1 MPRKWSPRQA
11 RRDLLRPGS
20 GISSC
25 SCHVPDSAVD
35 AWVYP
40 ELAAVGGDALP
51 DRGIPGGG
59 GIPPEL
65 LRRLL
70 RERGLKPSDE
80 PDPGYIMP
88 SDPSTGYEPAETRL
102 DLPLLPNGS
111 IEAAGDGR
119 VDEARS
125 ALDEGISISE
135 GPGTTFASHLETQR
149 QEAVAA
155 AREALDIAERDA
167 KKLQLLKANS
177 AKAAVS
183 ASQLRQLLRQLGEWS
198 LWERLLRDPELG
210 ANIEAWQAASDFA
223 RIIRAMQPKEVDVGS
238 LGPLLD
244 AITHL
249 RQQIDFVEQHASSGG
264 WLEFLE
270 IYLSAAH
277 RIRWK
282 IAVALA
288 AAMADM
294 GASGTPLTAKI
305 MLAALTGAG
314 AGSLTAAAL
323 EEIRDRASVRSME
336 RTPRGRMCKAQE
348 ELIGSIDVLISL
360 LGRREQNVEPEEGEL
375 EVTRTAQ
382 LVAEFRAI
390 NLGQE
395 IAEFN
400 LVKPHTEFPEIRS
413 LLYSHAFKRTR
424 SLLADVLDMTIS
436 EDYTRAD
443 RIIARISQA
452 VDGLKQNTPCRN

>member
-1 MPRKWSPRQA
+1 M
-11 RRDLLRPGS
+11 
-20 GISSC
+20 
-25 SCHVPDSAVD
+25 
-35 AWVYP
+35 
-40 ELAAVGGDALP
+40 P
-51 DRGIPGGG
+51 DRGEPGG
-59 GIPPEL
+59 GIPPEHL
-65 LRRLL
+65 LRLL
-70 RERGLKPSDE
+70 RELGLKPSNE
-80 PDPGYIMP
+80 PDQGFNMP
-88 SDPSTGYEPAETRL
+88 SDPSTRYEPTEIWL

-111 IEAAGDGR
+111 TEASRDGR

-125 ALDEGISISE
+125 ASDEGISISE
-135 GPGTTFASHLETQR
+135 GPGTTFASHLEMQR
-149 QEAVAA
+149 QEAITA

-177 AKAAVS
+177 AKAAVG
-183 ASQLRQLLRQLGEWS
+183 ASQLRRLLRQLGEWS
-198 LWERLLRDPELG
+198 LWERLLGDPKLS
-210 ANIEAWQAASDFA
+210 ANIEAWQAARDFA
-223 RIIRAMQPKEVDVGS
+223 QIIRAMQPEEVDAGS
-238 LGPLLD
+238 LGPLLE

-282 IAVALA
+282 VAVALA

-294 GASGTPLTAKI
+294 GASGGPLTAKI

-375 EVTRTAQ
+375 EVMRAVQ

-390 NLGQE
+390 NLGQK

-400 LVKPHTEFPEIRS
+400 LAQPGTEFPEIKSS
-413 LLYSHAFKRTR
+413 LYAWAFKRTR
-424 SLLADVLDMTIS
+424 RVLADVLDMTIS
-436 EDYTRAD
+436 EDYRRAD
-443 RIIARISQA
+443 RIIVWISQA